1 MEEFVKTK
9 SDEMVEKIR
18 RMYLEKGLPL
28 SKENED
34 FIRAGISF
42 GISISSMALAKLPS
56 DISLYK

>member
-1 MEEFVKTK
+1 MEEFIKLK

-34 FIRAGISF
+34 CIRTGISF
-42 GISISSMALAKLPS
+42 GISLSSMALAKLPP
-56 DISLYK
+56 DVTM